1 MAANAIIMMLIVL
14 GFTWGG
20 FVYSLLLAIKKE
32 KLK

>member
-1 MAANAIIMMLIVL
+1 MSTSAIIMLVIVL

-20 FVYSLLLAIKKE
+20 FFSSLLLAIKKE